1 MTHSPF
7 ILSDVIKSNILYLQG
22 GKDARADMKVQTFA
36 SNINE
41 LLAESF
47 FLNGGFAGE
56 FASEVINDLVT
67 YLIEDSS
74 KKCKRSWNMASAD
87 QMIETVG
94 DDVVKIQL
102 RKLFVRKFGRNNQAY
117 KTWVL
122 KEFERLGLN
131 QESR

>member
-1 MTHSPF
+1 
-7 ILSDVIKSNILYLQG
+7 
-22 GKDARADMKVQTFA
+22 MKVKTFA

-47 FLNGGFAGE
+47 FLNGGFVGE
-56 FASEVINDLVT
+56 FASQVVNDLAN
-67 YLIEDSS
+67 YLSG
-74 KKCKRSWNMASAD
+74 KQYKRRWDMTSAD

-102 RKLFVRKFGRNNQAY
+102 RKLFVRKFGKENQAY
-117 KTWVL
+117 KSWVQ

-131 QESR
+131 QENR